1 MSAYGGGTF
10 RRSDRDEARP
20 AGTSW
25 GRIDRADRGEHT
37 VGTTRSTVPA
47 TTDAAIAALFALW
60 DEATADADEQ
70 IPREVEWKPI
80 GDAIAALRDAYSKPD
95 RIRLLRGRAIDQF
108 GEITNL
114 CQSLDSG
121 GEDSDWQGSIYDEDT
136 STLESVAALVEMAT
150 AWMQAAG
157 AIAKGRGRPLADR
170 DLRDLRIDTA
180 SIRWHA
186 EQDEEES

>member
-1 MSAYGGGTF
+1 MAAT
-10 RRSDRDEARP
+10 EQTP
-20 AGTSW
+20 
-25 GRIDRADRGEHT
+25 
-37 VGTTRSTVPA
+37 VPA
-47 TTDAAIAALFALW
+47 STDAALGKLFALW
-60 DEATADADEQ
+60 DEATADADEP

-95 RIRLLRGRAIDQF
+95 RIRLLRGRAIDQL
-108 GEITNL
+108 GEISNL
-114 CQSLDSG
+114 CQSLDDG
-121 GEDSDWQGSIYDEDT
+121 GSSVEDWQGSIYDEDT

-150 AWMQAAG
+150 ACLEAAD
-157 AIAKGRGRPLADR
+157 AIGHGKGRPLADR